1 MNYFVA
7 ARQIQDGGNALGM
20 VETHIQELIS
30 KMTLE
35 EKVALTIGRD
45 FWSTNGV
52 ERLGIAP
59 IALNDGP
66 HGVRKPTS
74 ISEIG
79 IGTSL
84 PATCFP
90 TAAAL
95 ASSWDTSLIE
105 EVGQAIGE
113 ECLALDVQVVLGPGV
128 NIKRTPL
135 GGRCFEYFAE
145 DPVLAGEMGCAFVRG
160 VQSKGIGTSLKHYA
174 CNNQEFERMSIN
186 VEVDQRTLREIYLS
200 AFERVIRKAQPWTVM
215 SAYNKVNG
223 LYASEHPQLLRDIL
237 KKEWSFEGV
246 VVSDWGAVNEKEK
259 ALAAGL
265 DLQMPGFQGNH
276 TEKIA
281 QLVRD
286 GQLPET
292 VIDEAATRVLRLILR
307 GRESRQPGFVFD
319 QEAHHALARK
329 AAAESIV
336 LLKNTD
342 NMLPLQV
349 ERLRS
354 VALSGRFARRPRY
367 QGAGSSQVV
376 PTRVDTPFD
385 ELQRWLGGNVH
396 LSYAEGYTEEGG
408 PDEALLR
415 EAVEQA
421 KAADSAIIFAGLP
434 DAYESEGFDRLHIFM
449 PEAHNRLIAEVC
461 RVQPNTIVVLHNGS
475 VVAMPWIDGPKAI
488 LEAGLGGQAV
498 GGAIA
503 DVLSGKVNPSGKL
516 AETFPV
522 QLEDTPAYLNYPGEA
537 NTVAYGERLF
547 VGYRYYDKK
556 NIKPLFPFGYGLSY
570 TTFEYIR
577 LQTNKTE
584 ISAGETLDVT
594 VSVHNSGARAGKE
607 VVQLY
612 VRALDS
618 RFVRP
623 LKELKAFVKVALEPG
638 ETRDAHMT
646 LETRDFA
653 VYDVERQAW
662 RLEGGEVEILVGPSS
677 ASMALSARV
686 SVKEDPRSAAPVFDR
701 MSPIKQFLQY
711 AKAREVVTNAFAE
724 SPRADVFLGANE
736 MFTSMP
742 IGKLAVLGVL
752 TDEAVDMLIAQ
763 VNHAFRT

>member
-1 MNYFVA
+1 M
-7 ARQIQDGGNALGM
+7 GT
-20 VETHIQELIS
+20 VETTIQELLS

-52 ERLGIAP
+52 ERLGVAP
-59 IALNDGP
+59 IAVNDGP
-66 HGVRKPTS
+66 HGVRKPAAT
-74 ISEIG
+74 SEIG
-79 IGTSL
+79 IGNSL

-90 TAAAL
+90 TAMAL
-95 ASSWDTSLIE
+95 ASSWDTGLVE

-113 ECLALDVQVVLGPGV
+113 ECLALDVQVLLGPGV

-174 CNNQEFERMSIN
+174 CNNQEFERMTIN

-200 AFERVIRKAQPWTVM
+200 AFERVVRKTQPWTVM

-223 LYASEHPQLLRDIL
+223 QYASEHPQLLRDIL
-237 KKEWSFEGV
+237 KKEWNFEGV

-265 DLQMPGFQGNH
+265 DLQMPGYLGNH

-281 QLVRD
+281 QMVRD
-286 GQLPET
+286 GKLSET
-292 VIDEAATRVLRLILR
+292 VIDEAATRMLGLLLR

-319 QEAHHALARK
+319 KEAHHALARK

-342 NMLPLQV
+342 NLLPLQT
-349 ERLRS
+349 EQLHS
-354 VALSGRFARRPRY
+354 VAVTGRFARKPRY

-376 PTRVDTPFD
+376 PTRVDTPYE
-385 ELQRWLGGNVH
+385 ELQHWLGGNVH
-396 LSYAEGYTEEGG
+396 LTYTAGYPEEEQ
-408 PDEALLR
+408 PDEGLLS
-415 EAVEQA
+415 EAIEQA
-421 KAADSAIIFAGLP
+421 KAADVAIIFAGLP
-434 DAYESEGFDRLHIFM
+434 DAYESEGYDRLHLFM
-449 PEAHNRLIAEVC
+449 PETHNRLIAEVC
-461 RVQPNTIVVLHNGS
+461 RVQPNTVVVLHNGS
-475 VVAMPWIDGPKAI
+475 VVAMPWIEGPKAI

-498 GGAIA
+498 GGAIV

-522 QLEDTPAYLNYPGEA
+522 RLEDTAAYLNYPGEG
-537 NTVAYGERLF
+537 NTVTYGEGLF

-556 NIKPLFPFGYGLSY
+556 KIKPLFPFGYGLSY

-577 LQTNKTE
+577 LQTNKME
-584 ISAGETLDVT
+584 ISVGETLDVT
-594 VSVHNSGARAGKE
+594 VTVKNSGPLAGKE

-612 VRALDS
+612 VQSLDS

-623 LKELKAFVKVALEPG
+623 IKELKAFVKVALKPG
-638 ETRDAHMT
+638 ETKDVRLT
-646 LETRDFA
+646 LEERDFA
-653 VYDVERQAW
+653 IYDVERQAW
-662 RLEGGEVEILVGPSS
+662 RLEGGEFAILIGPSS
-677 ASMALSARV
+677 EHMALSTNVIA
-686 SVKEDPRSAAPVFDR
+686 KEDPRSAAPVFDR
-701 MSPIKQFLQY
+701 MSPLKKFLQY
-711 AKAREVVTNAFAE
+711 PKARELVTNTFAGM
-724 SPRADVFLGANE
+724 PRADIFLGENE

-742 IGKLAVLGVL
+742 IFKMAVLGML
-752 TDEAVDMLIAQ
+752 TEEQVDTLIAR
-763 VNHAFRT
+763 VNQAFKL